1 MDLKEVV
8 AKNLWRLRQEARLT
22 QEELADRARIS
33 SRYVG
38 AIERSKVSISVTVLG
53 QIAEALA
60 IDPRDLLRPDQGPA
74 SPGAAS
80 PDLASEDGA

>member
-8 AKNLWRLRQEARLT
+8 ARNLWRLRQEAQLT
-22 QEELADRARIS
+22 QEELADRAGIS

-60 IDPRDLLRPDQGPA
+60 VDPCDLLRPGQGGA
-74 SPGAAS
+74 SSGAAS
-80 PDLASEDGA
+80 PDLAS

>member
-8 AKNLWRLRQEARLT
+8 AKNLWRLRHDAQLT
-22 QEELADRARIS
+22 QEELADKAGIS

-38 AIERSKVSISVTVLG
+38 AIERCKVSVSVTILG

-60 IDPRDLLRPDQGPA
+60 VDPCDLIRVGQGK
-74 SPGAAS
+74 AA
-80 PDLASEDGA
+80 PRA

>member
-8 AKNLWRLRQEARLT
+8 ARNLWRLRQEARLT
-22 QEELADRARIS
+22 QEELADRAGIS

-60 IDPRDLLRPDQGPA
+60 IDPCDLLRPGQGPA
-74 SPGAAS
+74 SPGASS